1 MRSTLRMI
9 ATYSIVATTL
19 LAPCAFGDA
28 PSLVGKY
35 REIVHEEKEVSG
47 HFVLGMMSAGQH
59 DSPVQE
65 MTVWIPVETADRLCV
80 SIRSI
85 DGQFEAIG
93 QYDINETEAGSW
105 PISFKP
111 SSTHRRL
118 YKSYRVSEL
127 ALDAR
132 IGDDCNDHEAVSR
145 VLIGWGK
152 PATAK
157 SVFFVVN
164 SGEHSGRIIV
174 PSSDDPND
182 YHEFECKLIESDRKR
197 VAFHS
202 ICAIA
207 DVSGLDISQAWF
219 ELWRFGEPIDDEI
232 LTITYPDAGVSVR
245 Q

>member
-1 MRSTLRMI
+1 MPSNLRII
-9 ATYSIVATTL
+9 AAYFLLATIL
-19 LAPCAFGDA
+19 LAPRAFGDA
-28 PSLVGKY
+28 PSLVGDY

-47 HFVLGMMSAGQH
+47 HFVLGMMSPGQH
-59 DSPVQE
+59 VPSAQD
-65 MTVWIPVETADRLCV
+65 MTVWIPAEEADRLCV

-93 QYDINETEAGSW
+93 QYDINETETGSW

-111 SSTHRRL
+111 TSTHRRL

-152 PATAK
+152 PTTAK

-174 PSSDDPND
+174 PSRDDPND

-232 LTITYPDAGVSVR
+232 LTIIFPDAGMRER